1 MLKNLLLSAVLLLS
15 VATFAQKSSMKFGK
29 IDEKDLT
36 MKNFE
41 ADTSAGALV
50 LGDIGSTTISYKTMV
65 GFEVDFNR
73 HLRVK
78 IFNTNG
84 FDIANFKIPYYE
96 SGSTRER
103 ITRIKVTAYNLEN
116 GKVVQTSLK
125 KSDMFVEDISS
136 KEKSLNFS
144 VPNVKIG
151 TVFELEYNIT
161 SEFFW
166 RMRDWEFQYT
176 IPARYSEFSIT
187 MPEYFIYKKL
197 MTGYL
202 SPSVNKTESYVQNI
216 TLRNDDNTTEIVP
229 YSGTI
234 QKLRFDDVPAFMHEP
249 YMSALSNYLSS
260 IEFELGAINFPR
272 SKKDFSTTW
281 KKIGE
286 DLWADED
293 FGTQLK
299 RNCPIKELAAVL
311 MMVPDEKERMIMAHE
326 MIRDNMACNNKYGI
340 YVTTTLRK
348 AWNEKTGKAAD
359 INLLLISL
367 LNEVGIDA
375 EPILLSTRDNGILH
389 PAQIMLS
396 KFNYVIAEARIGDEI
411 FMLDATDK
419 HLPYTTLPQ
428 QCLNGQ
434 GRRISMIEHRNDW
447 VDLDQNKPK
456 ERVFFAQT
464 KLDPSGNISGEFN
477 LMESTYYAYNRSELI
492 RKKAEHDDYIADYE
506 SETSGLII
514 DDYTIE
520 NLEDYQN
527 PLIIK
532 YNGKLNVSDETP
544 KDVLYIN
551 PLLGNGTSANPFT
564 LEERDFP
571 VDFITPFTL
580 KTINMMEIPDGYE
593 VAEIPKSTVISLP
606 DDLASYRYS
615 IVVKGNQLQV
625 NSTFLMKTAQI
636 LPNHYSHLR
645 EFYSMIVA
653 KNAEM
658 LVLKKI

>member
-1 MLKNLLLSAVLLLS
+1 MLKNFLLTAFLLLS

-29 IDEKDLT
+29 IDKNDLT

-50 LGDIGSTTISYKTMV
+50 LGDIGSIAISYKTMV
-65 GFEVDFNR
+65 GFEVDYNR
-73 HLRVK
+73 HVRVK

-96 SGSTRER
+96 LGATRER
-103 ITRIKVTAYNLEN
+103 ITKIKVTAYNLED

-125 KSDMFVEDISS
+125 KSDMFVEDLSS

-151 TVFELEYNIT
+151 TVFEVEYQIA

-166 RMRDWEFQYT
+166 RMRDWDFQYT
-176 IPARYSEFSIT
+176 VPALFSEFSIT
-187 MPEYFIYKKL
+187 LPEYFIYKKL

-202 SPSVNKTESYVQNI
+202 SPSVNETESYSQNI
-216 TLRNDDNTTEIVP
+216 AIKNDDNTMENIP
-229 YSGTI
+229 YRGTI
-234 QKLRFDDVPAFMHEP
+234 QKLRFDNVPAFKREP

-260 IEFELGAINFPR
+260 IEFELGAINFPF
-272 SKKDFSTTW
+272 SKKDFSTSW
-281 KKIGE
+281 EKISK
-286 DLWADED
+286 DLWLDGD

-299 RNCPIKELAAVL
+299 RNCPIKEFAAAL
-311 MMVPDEKERMIMAHE
+311 MVVPDLKERMIMAHGLV
-326 MIRDNMACNNKYGI
+326 RDNMSFNNKDGI
-340 YVTTTLRK
+340 YATTTLRK

-367 LNEVGIDA
+367 LNEIGIET
-375 EPILLSTRDNGILH
+375 EPILLSTRDNGIVH

-396 KFNYVIAEARIGDEI
+396 KFNYVIAEARIGDET
-411 FMLDATDK
+411 FLLDATDK
-419 HLPYTTLPQ
+419 HLPYTILPEH
-428 QCLNGQ
+428 CLNGQ
-434 GRRISMIEHRNDW
+434 GRRISLIEHRNDW
-447 VDLDQNKPK
+447 VNLDQNKPN

-464 KLDPSGNISGEFN
+464 KLASDGNLSGEFN
-477 LMESTYYAYNRSELI
+477 LMETAYYAYNRSELI
-492 RKKAEHDDYIADYE
+492 RKKAEQDDYIAAYE
-506 SETSGLII
+506 AETPGLRI
-514 DDYTIE
+514 DEYTIE
-520 NLEDYQN
+520 NLDDLQN
-527 PLIIK
+527 PLVIK
-532 YNGKLNVSDETP
+532 YKGKLTVSDETP
-544 KDVLYIN
+544 KDMLYIN
-551 PLLGNGTSANPFT
+551 PLLGNGISDNPFT
-564 LEERDFP
+564 LEARDFP

-580 KTINMMEIPDGYE
+580 KAINMLEVPDGYE

-606 DDLASYRYS
+606 DDLATYRYS
-615 IVVKGNQLQV
+615 IAVNGNQVQV
-625 NSTFLMKTAQI
+625 NCTFMMKTAQV
-636 LPNHYSHLR
+636 LPNHYAHLR